1 MKIKKIFAFLTAFI
15 LATPLCMC
23 LVGCRSAG
31 NEEID
36 NLSKVAVVVN
46 GQEFSTLQE
55 AIDSDVAPDNNKL
68 VYKIYGEQKLL
79 GGHIYGTEKPYD
91 GTGTQTYWQNDLAK
105 GTATTVEIVGGNSS
119 ATLVLTGKY
128 WCVIDSASQNLKIS
142 NLKLIDEREKSE
154 SYEWRY
160 IMTRNDCSDNVEFE
174 NCVFEGGIALWNAK
188 TAKVNNCIFN
198 NTGSKEYA
206 FWFGSE
212 YDIQSSTS
220 AGARCEY
227 FEVKNCEF
235 NGSRGIKIDGTKAFE
250 GVISRNTFNISE
262 DGYEYKNYNKNA
274 TIKSDIVKN

>member
-1 MKIKKIFAFLTAFI
+1 MKIKKIFVFLLAFV
-15 LATPLCMC
+15 LAAPLCMY
-23 LVGCRSAG
+23 LVGCEGAG
-31 NEEID
+31 K
-36 NLSKVAVVVN
+36 SKVAVVVN

-55 AIDSDVAPDNNKL
+55 AIDSDVAPENNKL
-68 VYKIYGEQKLL
+68 VYKIYGEQELL
-79 GGHIYGTEKPYD
+79 GGLISGTAEPYD

-105 GTATTVEIVGGNSS
+105 GTATTVEIVGGNST
-119 ATLVLTGKY
+119 AVVVLTGRNY
-128 WCVIDSASQNLKIS
+128 CVIDSTSENLKIS
-142 NLKLIDEREKSE
+142 NLKLIDEREESE

-160 IMTRNDCSDNVEFE
+160 IMTRSDHSENVEFI

-188 TAKVNNCIFN
+188 IAKVNNCIFN

-212 YDIQSSTS
+212 YDIQSPTS

-250 GVISRNTFNISE
+250 GVISGNTFNINES
-262 DGYEYKNYNKNA
+262 GYEYKNYNTKA
-274 TIKSDIVKN
+274 TIESDIV